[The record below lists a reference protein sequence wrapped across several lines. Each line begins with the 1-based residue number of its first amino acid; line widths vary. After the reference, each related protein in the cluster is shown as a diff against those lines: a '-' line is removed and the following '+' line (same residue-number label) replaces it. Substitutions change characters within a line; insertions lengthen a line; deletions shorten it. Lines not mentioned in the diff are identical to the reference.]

1 MMYPMMPPTNPPN
14 KHRSAYLL
22 FSKVFLL
29 HNKDILNRFTK
40 DSFNF
45 IAVNIDG
52 VKIVASLLKT
62 PFVDIQLLLQAP
74 VWLYP
79 SPARNF

>member
-29 HNKDILNRFTK
+29 HNKDIFNRFTK
-40 DSFNF
+40 DSCNF

-52 VKIVASLLKT
+52 VKSLRSIKDT
-62 PFVDIQLLLQAP
+62 VCRDI
-74 VWLYP
+74 
-79 SPARNF
+79 PAF